1 VAIYEFDG
9 YRPVVHE
16 SAFVHP
22 LAAVTG
28 NVVIGRDVYVGPGA
42 AIRADWGEI
51 LIADGCN
58 VQECCV
64 IHVFPGATVTLD
76 ESAHIGHG
84 AVIHGANIGRNTLVG
99 MSSVVMDRARIGAEC
114 VIGAMSFV
122 RADMVVADRKVV
134 VGNPA
139 RVVKDALTWAQSGT
153 ADPAQCAAL
162 ADLAAKLRFV
172 RSPPYYARASWRYDH
187 LAWSSKT
194 DALYSAKKLSDLESV
209 LREAQKLASAQQS
222 AQPAGQRTRQTS
234 GKRK

>member
-1 VAIYEFDG
+1 
-9 YRPVVHE
+9 
-16 SAFVHP
+16 VHP

-139 RVVKDALTWAQSGT
+139 RVVKDVT
-153 ADPAQCAAL
+153 DEM
-162 ADLAAKLRFV
+162 
-172 RSPPYYARASWRYDH
+172 
-187 LAWSSKT
+187 LAWKT
-194 DALYSAKKLSDLESV
+194 EGTRLYQRLPADMRATWRECEP
-209 LREAQKLASAQQS
+209 LREAPADRPRQS
-222 AQPAGQRTRQTS
+222 VTYRTWQETRGS
-234 GKRK
+234 

>member
-1 VAIYEFDG
+1 MAIYEFDG

-139 RVVKDALTWAQSGT
+139 RVVKDVT
-153 ADPAQCAAL
+153 DEM
-162 ADLAAKLRFV
+162 
-172 RSPPYYARASWRYDH
+172 
-187 LAWSSKT
+187 LAWKT
-194 DALYSAKKLSDLESV
+194 EGTRLYQRLPSDMRATWRECEP
-209 LREAQKLASAQQS
+209 LREAPADRPRQS
-222 AQPAGQRTRQTS
+222 VTYRTWQETRGS
-234 GKRK
+234 

>member
-1 VAIYEFDG
+1 MAIYEFDG

-42 AIRADWGEI
+42 AVRADWGEI

-139 RVVKDALTWAQSGT
+139 RVVKDVT
-153 ADPAQCAAL
+153 DEM
-162 ADLAAKLRFV
+162 
-172 RSPPYYARASWRYDH
+172 
-187 LAWSSKT
+187 LAWKT
-194 DALYSAKKLSDLESV
+194 EGTRLYQRLPSDMRATWRECEPF
-209 LREAQKLASAQQS
+209 REAPADRPRQS
-222 AQPAGQRTRQTS
+222 VTYRTWQETRGS
-234 GKRK
+234 

>member
-28 NVVIGRDVYVGPGA
+28 NVVIGRDVYVGPCA

-139 RVVKDALTWAQSGT
+139 RVVKDVTDEMLTWKTEGT
-153 ADPAQCAAL
+153 RLYQRLPSDM
-162 ADLAAKLRFV
+162 
-172 RSPPYYARASWRYDH
+172 RATWR
-187 LAWSSKT
+187 
-194 DALYSAKKLSDLESV
+194 ECEP
-209 LREAQKLASAQQS
+209 LREAPADRPRQS
-222 AQPAGQRTRQTS
+222 VTYRTWQETRGS
-234 GKRK
+234 